1 MGQIEYD
8 AMLPETNA
16 EALLVAQTDDLTE
29 RVEAHLQTFD
39 FDGIDELVSGDFLGW
54 FYDRVTEGTYKDE
67 FNNLI
72 TRQHFWIV
80 TNAGDIARDYAEHI
94 MGSRS

>member
-1 MGQIEYD
+1 MNQDDYD
-8 AMLPETNA
+8 AMTPESNA
-16 EALLVAQTDDLTE
+16 EALLAAQTDGLANLISGYL
-29 RVEAHLQTFD
+29 VTFD
-39 FDGIDELVSGDFLGW
+39 FDWLDEETNGDFLGW